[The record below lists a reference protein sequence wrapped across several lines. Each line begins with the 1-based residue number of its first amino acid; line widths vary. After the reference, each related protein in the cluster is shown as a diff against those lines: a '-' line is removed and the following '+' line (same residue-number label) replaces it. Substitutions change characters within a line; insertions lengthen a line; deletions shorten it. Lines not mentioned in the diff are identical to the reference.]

1 MDHRT
6 AAAPPHSLPAGE
18 AREHHEL
25 VRDVSETR
33 GEVRVLKWACALAL
47 VALLGGMGALYQH
60 QKELGRNIQEVREDV
75 GRIDERTIQTVKRLD
90 GIDSRL
96 DGFDS
101 RLGNVEELLRVLVAR
116 TASNS

>member
-1 MDHRT
+1 MQGVR
-6 AAAPPHSLPAGE
+6 G
-18 AREHHEL
+18 RE
-25 VRDVSETR
+25 R
-33 GEVRVLKWACALAL
+33 LKWACGLAL

-60 QKELGRNIQEVREDV
+60 QQAFGRNIQEVREDV
-75 GRIDERTIQTVKRLD
+75 GRIDERTIQLGK
-90 GIDSRL
+90 RL